1 MSEDRAVRHLERV
14 EWIPNRWRPP
24 ELQAWP
30 YAIPAVAQLIAEGG
44 LDIDPG
50 VTFVVGENG
59 SGKSTLVEAFAAVY
73 PRAGVATPFADVLG
87 PAPSAED
94 SPLSYHLRARTN
106 RMASHAGFFLRAEAM
121 HGYFASIDDD
131 PRQARAWGGERLQR
145 QSHGESFLAVLRH
158 RFADVGVYFLD
169 EPEAALS
176 FRSCLGLIAL
186 FDAMRREGSQLIVAT
201 HSPLLVSLPEATL
214 LEVGEWGIR
223 RAAGFEDLEVVG
235 EWRSFLDAPPRFLK
249 HLLDN

>member
-14 EWIPNRWRPP
+14 EWAPSRRRPP
-24 ELQAWP
+24 ELNAWP
-30 YAIPAVAQLIAEGG
+30 YAIPAVEQLISEGG
-44 LDIDPG
+44 LDIEPG

-73 PRAGVATPFADVLG
+73 PRSGVATPFADVLG
-87 PAPSAED
+87 PGPSAED
-94 SPLSYHLRARTN
+94 SPLSLRARTN

-121 HGYFASIDDD
+121 HAYFASIDDD
-131 PRQARAWGGERLQR
+131 PRQARAWRGERLQR
-145 QSHGESFLAVLRH
+145 QSHGESFLSLLRH

-176 FRSCLGLIAL
+176 FRSCLGLVAL

-201 HSPLLVSLPEATL
+201 HSPLLVSLPDATL
-214 LEVGEWGIR
+214 LEVGEWGLR
-223 RAAGFEDLEVVG
+223 RATGFDELDLVG
-235 EWRSFLDAPPRFLK
+235 EWRSFLEAPPRFLK
-249 HLLDN
+249 HLLDD

>member
-14 EWIPNRWRPP
+14 EWIPNRWQPP

-73 PRAGVATPFADVLG
+73 PRTGVATPFADVLG

-94 SPLSYHLRARTN
+94 SPLSIT
-106 RMASHAGFFLRAEAM
+106 
-121 HGYFASIDDD
+121 
-131 PRQARAWGGERLQR
+131 
-145 QSHGESFLAVLRH
+145 
-158 RFADVGVYFLD
+158 
-169 EPEAALS
+169 
-176 FRSCLGLIAL
+176 
-186 FDAMRREGSQLIVAT
+186 
-201 HSPLLVSLPEATL
+201 
-214 LEVGEWGIR
+214 
-223 RAAGFEDLEVVG
+223 
-235 EWRSFLDAPPRFLK
+235 
-249 HLLDN
+249 